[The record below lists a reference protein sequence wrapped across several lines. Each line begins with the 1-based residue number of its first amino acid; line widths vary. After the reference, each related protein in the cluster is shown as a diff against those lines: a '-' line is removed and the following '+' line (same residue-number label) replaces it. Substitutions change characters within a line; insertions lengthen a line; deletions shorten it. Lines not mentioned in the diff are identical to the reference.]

1 MGDDHATH
9 SDKDLNLGGNTKD
22 PFDSTQYNISCSM
35 MDELETSVL
44 SKYDG
49 PNEKGKTRCD
59 IGVSNDVPSFD
70 LMLSQLTP
78 VDPSPVDPVHV
89 DPIPANPSP
98 VLPSPDKPAQPVV
111 TNTDTEPHPKER
123 RNLRVVKLPEIL
135 RSPFVQKK
143 VSLGVK
149 RSKLEDNVAST
160 IFCAN
165 KDDCN
170 FVFES
175 TRSGDAVTR
184 VTFESLYPGVD
195 LHVSVLNCWVDVLNS
210 EDQYRNNSDPKRLF
224 TPCLMLVDSHY
235 KDDVEEVDR
244 ITSFT
249 ENMEICL
256 KSSGLDSLIGVDLL
270 FIPMLHA
277 CHYYVIC
284 FNLKKAHVFVI
295 DNLSTNV
302 DFDIKYANRPQIM
315 QSTLCSYL
323 VMTSHPIAFT
333 QKTCKPKRLSM
344 PWRTLNNSVDCGVFA
359 MRHME
364 TFKGTSVKEWK
375 CGLTAESDEQ
385 QRQLNDLRI
394 KYLAKILLSD
404 INIHKV
410 QVVSEMRAYV
420 NLPNDVKEKMKE
432 GVFER
437 IKDRVRSAL

>member
-1 MGDDHATH
+1 
-9 SDKDLNLGGNTKD
+9 
-22 PFDSTQYNISCSM
+22 

-59 IGVSNDVPSFD
+59 IGASNDVPSFD

-78 VDPSPVDPVHV
+78 VDPAHVDPVHI
-89 DPIPANPSP
+89 DPIHANPSH
-98 VLPSPDKPAQPVV
+98 VRPSPDKPAQPVV
-111 TNTDTEPHPKER
+111 TNTDTEPHPKQR

-165 KDDCN
+165 KDDC
-170 FVFES
+170 
-175 TRSGDAVTR
+175 
-184 VTFESLYPGVD
+184 
-195 LHVSVLNCWVDVLNS
+195 

-249 ENMEICL
+249 ENMENCL
-256 KSSGLDSLIGVDLL
+256 KSAGLDSLIGVDLL

-284 FNLKKAHVFVI
+284 FNLKKAHVYMI
-295 DNLSTNV
+295 DNLGTNV

-333 QKTCKPKRLSM
+333 MKTCKPKRLSM

-375 CGLTAESDEQ
+375 CGLTVESDEQ

-404 INIHKV
+404 ISIHKS